1 MFLVRQIVKCR
12 SYLFQIIFCLAII
25 DHRYSTMTILYS
37 SSGRPYCSTD
47 AKVQAI
53 LPQLSEMR
61 LVALTKQL
69 SRNRKQ
75 LYLTQGN
82 LETELVKTKHH
93 FAREHKLSEDTHS
106 HISGPFK
113 KSLFHVRGVQK
124 CLERRKTELLIEN
137 AGDRFGQYGGLE
149 VKSLKGEIDII
160 MKDHSYQNM
169 KMREC
174 KRILAESKADG
185 RIMNINTCVPVLEA
199 ILNRPSMP
207 IRREKALGF
216 ESAPSSAASSR
227 VRRTAFKLPPVTA
240 SRLFTPSKRARNTEQ
255 IPVFVSVD
263 RANTVI

>member
-1 MFLVRQIVKCR
+1 
-12 SYLFQIIFCLAII
+12 
-25 DHRYSTMTILYS
+25 MTILHS

-47 AKVQAI
+47 AKVQAV
-53 LPQLSEMR
+53 LPQLSEIR
-61 LVALTKQL
+61 LAALTKQL

-82 LETELVKTKHH
+82 LETELGKTKQHLV
-93 FAREHKLSEDTHS
+93 REHKLSEDTHS

-124 CLERRKTELLIEN
+124 CLERRKTELILDN
-137 AGDRFGQYGGLE
+137 AGDRYGQYGGLE
-149 VKSLKGEIDII
+149 VKSLKKEIDSI

-185 RIMNINTCVPVLEA
+185 RIMNINLCLPVLDA

-207 IRREKALGF
+207 IRRERALGF
-216 ESAPSSAASSR
+216 DSVPSTAESAR
-227 VRRTAFKLPPVTA
+227 VHRTSFKLPPVTA
-240 SRLFTPSKRARNTEQ
+240 SRLFTPAKRTRDVQEV
-255 IPVFVSVD
+255 PVFVGVD

>member
-1 MFLVRQIVKCR
+1 
-12 SYLFQIIFCLAII
+12 
-25 DHRYSTMTILYS
+25 MTILHS

-47 AKVQAI
+47 AKVQAV

-82 LETELVKTKHH
+82 LETELVKTKHQ
-93 FAREHKLSEDTHS
+93 FAREHKLSEDTYT

-124 CLERRKTELLIEN
+124 CLERRKTELLIDN
-137 AGDRFGQYGGLE
+137 AGDRYGQYGGLE

-169 KMREC
+169 KMKEC

-185 RIMNINTCVPVLEA
+185 RIMNINMCLPVLEA

-207 IRREKALGF
+207 VRRERALGF
-216 ESAPSSAASSR
+216 DSVPSTAESAR
-227 VRRTAFKLPPVTA
+227 VRRTSFKLPPVTA
-240 SRLFTPSKRARNTEQ
+240 SRLFTPSKRKRDAEQ
-255 IPVFVSVD
+255 IPVIIHVD